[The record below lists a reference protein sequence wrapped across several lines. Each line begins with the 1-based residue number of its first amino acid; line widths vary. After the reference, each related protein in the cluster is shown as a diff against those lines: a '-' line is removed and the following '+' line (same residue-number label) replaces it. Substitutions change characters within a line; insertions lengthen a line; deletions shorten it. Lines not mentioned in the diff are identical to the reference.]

1 LLTGYKF
8 QRIEAMKKN
17 NENARNIS
25 FALNTLAASIFF
37 ISHSAYALQ
46 ALDDS
51 ALRSVNGQDGVHI
64 ETTYDKIHVDQ
75 FFWQDDAGRGS
86 SDAAGTT
93 LKSVANN
100 FNIQQNALGNP
111 LGTTYKLN
119 TGSNGNKT
127 GLDIELS
134 SNPSLITID
143 SFQICDTNR
152 CSSDIGNLAIQTT
165 SPLDLKFKTTD
176 GLFSKS
182 SQASLELGLKNA
194 NIYLGQTSNNELN
207 QLVLKNLNF
216 NFLGKGVMFV
226 DSVEGIKLQTNNA
239 LLTGNAANASLTQ
252 TPTTDYGY
260 VDFTRVKDTGN
271 VTAGTYADGG
281 VATNA
286 GLNLEFLLNKK
297 ANPASPYTLDAT
309 NTPLNQQASP
319 DNKAKGLI
327 RVGANGRMI
336 NGSLQLRGINASNA
350 ANPAYGSSYGNPEG
364 TNILGSTTDGNAIMG
379 KTGVAF
385 RMKAEF
391 TKDNDSMLGSDGKA
405 TTLEIGGAGL
415 NTYGFEFG
423 NLTGLQ
429 LGSRGSFDTGNVYI
443 NLVDARSVFLPANYV
458 FQTSKFGNGSFLTR
472 DVDYTQSLHTQIGTT
487 NPYSLLVAI
496 RGAEFQAIS
505 RRGRFT
511 NSATSNPE
519 SGYAPITNHTDN
531 NWGLALPFYNLN
543 ANMAMYGTK
552 VNANEAFYFDKNGVK
567 HSVGSTGE
575 TPRLGFSLGMSTTG
589 VDRDSNYKA
598 LGNKTTSILV
608 IDGARN
614 YYMGLRNID
623 MLLKGTGSLGLENGS
638 FNATLK
644 DMLIVMAAEVAAGYL
659 PGATYTGG
667 VSPNN
672 NFALSNDVLFGLK
685 LRIGGDMNL
694 SLIPNNE
701 YKADGSGNALN
712 IVGDLKLNAASNN
725 TIQISDPVDGST
737 LGLDNIQGDVAFNN
751 AIKISRDSSG
761 EGVAS
766 FNAGLTFNPNRT
778 TDGVFRTRD
787 INLYGPSGGA
797 QRLGEMA
804 ITGGRLTSQF
814 SIMPRN

>member
-1 LLTGYKF
+1 
-8 QRIEAMKKN
+8 MKNKKLN
-17 NENARNIS
+17 HRTIN
-25 FALNTLAASIFF
+25 FALNTLAASMFF

-51 ALRSVNGQDGVHI
+51 AMRSVNGQDGVHI
-64 ETTYDKIHVDQ
+64 ETTYDNINVDQ
-75 FFWQDDAGRGS
+75 FFWQDNAGRGS
-86 SDAAGTT
+86 ADAAGTT
-93 LKSVANN
+93 LKAVANN
-100 FNIQQNALGNP
+100 FRIQKNALGDQ
-111 LGTTYKLN
+111 LGTNYKLN

-176 GLFSKS
+176 GLFSKN
-182 SQASLELGLKNA
+182 SQTSLELGLKNA
-194 NIYLGQTSNNELN
+194 TVYLGQTSSSQLN
-207 QLVLKNLNF
+207 QLILKNFNF

-226 DSVEGIKLQTNNA
+226 DAVEGIKLQTNNA
-239 LLTGNAANASLTQ
+239 LLSSGAANASLTQ
-252 TPTTDYGY
+252 TPNSDYGY
-260 VDFTRVKDTGN
+260 VDFTRVKDTGA
-271 VTAGTYADGG
+271 VTAGSYADTG
-281 VATNA
+281 VATNS
-286 GLNLEFLLNKK
+286 GLNLEIMLNKNV
-297 ANPASPYTLDAT
+297 NPSSPYTLDST
-309 NTPLNQQASP
+309 NTPLNQQAAP
-319 DNKAKGLI
+319 NNKAQGLI
-327 RVGANGRMI
+327 RVGANGRMV
-336 NGSLQLRGINASNA
+336 NGSLQLRGLNANNA
-350 ANPAYGSSYGNPEG
+350 ANPTYGTSYGNPNN
-364 TNILGSTTDGNAIMG
+364 TNILGKSSDNKAIMG
-379 KTGVAF
+379 DTGIAF

-391 TKDNDSMLGSDGKA
+391 TKDGDSMLGSDGKA

-429 LGSRGSFDTGNVYI
+429 LGTRGSFDTGNVYI
-443 NLVDARSVFLPANYV
+443 NLVDAKSVFLPANYV
-458 FQTSKFGNGSFLTR
+458 FQTSKFGNGSFLTQ
-472 DVDYTQSLHTQIGTT
+472 DADYIQNIHTQAGAN
-487 NPYSLLVAI
+487 NPFSLLMAI

-511 NSATSNPE
+511 NSATSNPQ
-519 SGYAPITNHTDN
+519 SGYAPINEHTDN

-543 ANMAMYGTK
+543 ANMAMYGTR

-567 HSVGSTGE
+567 KAVAASGD

-589 VDRDSNYKA
+589 VDRDASYKA

-608 IDGARN
+608 IDGAKN

-623 MLLKGTGSLGLENGS
+623 MLLKGTGSIGLENGS

-659 PGATYTGG
+659 PGASYSGG
-667 VSPNN
+667 VAPSN
-672 NFALSNDVLFGLK
+672 NFALSSDVLFGLK
-685 LRIGGDMNL
+685 LRVGGDMNL

-701 YKADGSGNALN
+701 YKTDGTGNAMN

-737 LGLDNIQGDVAFNN
+737 LGLDNIQGDIAFNN
-751 AIKISRDSSG
+751 AIQINRNSAG

-787 INLYGPSGGA
+787 INLYSPSGSA